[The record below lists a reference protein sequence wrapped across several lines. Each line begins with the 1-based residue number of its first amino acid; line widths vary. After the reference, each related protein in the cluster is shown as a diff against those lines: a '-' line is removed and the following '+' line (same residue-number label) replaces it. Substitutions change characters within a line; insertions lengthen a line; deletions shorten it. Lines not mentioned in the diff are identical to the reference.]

1 MSDMK
6 RTLGFLAILV
16 SVQAGALG
24 APPRLPAQTIEGMVY
39 DDDTGMP
46 LQGASISVLSA
57 NFESVIQG
65 RADAMGR
72 FRYLLPDSGTYLVSA
87 IMSGYATSAPE
98 VLMLGPGEEVTV
110 MLPLWSLD
118 PQPAGVSVR
127 ATEGSG
133 EGADIFGRVV
143 DFGTGQG
150 ITNVEVTIQGQN
162 KSAVT
167 DVNGRFFI
175 RDAQGPDVRVYFQH
189 LSYAPREARVE
200 IEPRIAYELSVQMEP
215 EPLEIPGIV
224 VSTTPRIIARR
235 LQPVYER
242 MDRAV
247 TAYFR
252 TDEDFASRGYPPVG
266 SMIRGFPRIRVNN
279 YGAQWRVR
287 MGGAVTLDGS
297 PCMPV
302 VYLDGMRVSSSGDTQ
317 SLSEMMAMPTFDVAV
332 IEVYPG
338 AASLPPEFNDP
349 GTMCA
354 IGIWTKRGGSD

>member
-1 MSDMK
+1 MK
-6 RTLGFLAILV
+6 PLQVFLTVFIVVVAGTLWEP
-16 SVQAGALG
+16 
-24 APPRLPAQTIEGMVY
+24 APLPAQTIEGFVY
-39 DDDTGMP
+39 DDDTGLP
-46 LQGASISVLSA
+46 LEGASISVLSA
-57 NFESVIQG
+57 DFESVIQG
-65 RADAMGR
+65 RADALGR

-98 VLMLGPGEEVTV
+98 VLMLGPGDEITL

-127 ATEGSG
+127 ESEAEGM
-133 EGADIFGRVV
+133 GADVYGQVV
-143 DFGTGQG
+143 EFGTGQP
-150 ITNVEVTIQGQN
+150 ISNVEVKVEGQN
-162 KSAVT
+162 RNAVT

-175 RDAQGPDVRVYFQH
+175 RDVVGSNVKAYFQH
-189 LSYAPREARVE
+189 LSYAPREARLEVE
-200 IEPRIAYELSVQMEP
+200 PGVAYELDVQMEP

-224 VSTTPRIIARR
+224 VSTTPRAIARR
-235 LQPVYER
+235 LEPVYAR

-252 TDEDFASRGYPPVG
+252 TDEDFAGRGYPPVG
-266 SMIRGFPRIRVNN
+266 SMIRGLPRIRVRNA
-279 YGAQWRVR
+279 GMQWRVE
-287 MGGAVTLDGS
+287 MGGSITLDGR
-297 PCMPV
+297 PCTPV
-302 VYLDGMRVSSSGDTQ
+302 IYLDGMRVSSFDDVDSV
-317 SLSEMMAMPTFDVAV
+317 SEMMAMPTFDVAV